1 MYGVAPTLAHY
12 NTCGANRPEP
22 LLVYFIYSLLLG
34 IAVVALT
41 PYWLVQGLRYNK
53 YFSNLFER
61 LGFYYPSFESSANR
75 PGAILLHAVSVGE
88 VLSGISLAR
97 RLKEAYPE
105 RPLVISTTTITGNK
119 LARERMPFADGII
132 YFPLDW
138 TFCVRRVLNAIKP
151 SLVII
156 LETEI
161 WPNFL
166 RQARRRKIP
175 ILFVSGRISD
185 RSFLRYQKYLGAFG
199 FFLRPFLKRALAD
212 PSVLLMQT
220 EKDAERIRFL
230 GAPADQVRASGNLK
244 YDLDLPGPTPVS
256 HWLEAEVLRT
266 GRTPVIVA
274 GSVVATE
281 EPLALIAFGTLQGE
295 YPNALL
301 VLAPRK
307 PERFDAAADFIHES
321 RRTFL
326 RRSQLPIQPSSNGA
340 SASFSDATVI
350 PKNVTVLLLDSIGEL
365 ASIYRCADGVFVGGS
380 LVPSGGHN
388 ILEPAAFGKIPV
400 FGPSMEN
407 FSEMASRFVSAGAA
421 VQVGSPEDA
430 GVAWIE
436 MFRDPDRMRA
446 MGESARALV
455 EDSRGATDRALA
467 LISEFLNEHGAP
479 RR

>member
-1 MYGVAPTLAHY
+1 
-12 NTCGANRPEP
+12 
-22 LLVYFIYSLLLG
+22 VYFIYSFLLA
-34 IAVVALT
+34 IAALVLT
-41 PYWLVQGLRYNK
+41 PYWLVQGPRHGK
-53 YFSNLFER
+53 YFSNLLER
-61 LGFYYPSFESSANR
+61 LGFSYPSSKEGTNR
-75 PGAILLHAVSVGE
+75 QGAILLHAVSVGE

-97 RLKEAYPE
+97 RLKDAYPQ
-105 RPLVISTTTITGNK
+105 RPLIISTTTITGNK
-119 LARERMPFADGII
+119 LARERMPFADAII

-138 TFCVRRVLNAIKP
+138 AFCVRLALNAIKP

-166 RQARRRKIP
+166 RQARRRDIP
-175 ILFVSGRISD
+175 VLFVSGRISD
-185 RSFLRYQKYLGAFG
+185 RSFLRYQKYLRTFG
-199 FFLRPFLKRALAD
+199 FFLRPFLKRTLAD
-212 PSVLLMQT
+212 PTMFLMQS

-230 GAPADQVRASGNLK
+230 GAPADRVRASGNLK
-244 YDLDLPGPTPVS
+244 YDLDFPGPTPVS
-256 HWLEAEVLRT
+256 HWLEAEVSRT

-326 RRSQLPIQPSSNGA
+326 RRSQLPIKTSSNGG
-340 SASFSDATVI
+340 SAISSDATVI

-407 FSEMASRFVSAGAA
+407 FSEMAARFVSAGAA
-421 VQVGSPEDA
+421 VQVESPEDA

-436 MFRDPDRMRA
+436 MFRDPDRMRT
-446 MGESARALV
+446 MGETARALV

-467 LISEFLNEHGAP
+467 VISEFLNERGTP
-479 RR
+479 RQ

>member
-1 MYGVAPTLAHY
+1 MYGVAPAPAHF
-12 NTCGANRPEP
+12 NTRGANRPEP
-22 LLVYFIYSLLLG
+22 LLVYFIYSFLLA
-34 IAVVALT
+34 IAALVLM
-41 PYWLVQGLRYNK
+41 PYWLVQGLRHGK
-53 YFSNLFER
+53 YFSNLSER
-61 LGFYYPSFESSANR
+61 LGFSYPSLKQGTNR
-75 PGAILLHAVSVGE
+75 QGAILLHAVSVGE
-88 VLSGISLAR
+88 VLSGIALAR
-97 RLKEAYPE
+97 RLKDAYPN
-105 RPLVISTTTITGNK
+105 RQLIISTTTITGNA
-119 LARERMPFADGII
+119 LARERIPFADAVI

-138 TFCVRRVLNAIKP
+138 AFCVRRALNAIKP

-166 RQARRRKIP
+166 RQARGRNIP
-175 ILFVSGRISD
+175 VLFVSGRISD
-185 RSFLRYQKYLGAFG
+185 RSFLRYQKYLGAVG
-199 FFLRPFLKRALAD
+199 FFLGPFLKRALGN
-212 PSVLLMQT
+212 PNMFLMQS

-230 GAPADQVRASGNLK
+230 GAPADRVRASGNLK

-256 HWLEAEVLRT
+256 HWLEAEVSRT

-307 PERFDAAADFIHES
+307 PERFEAAADFIHES
-321 RRTFL
+321 RRKFL
-326 RRSQLPIQPSSNGA
+326 RRSQLSIQTSSNGA
-340 SASFSDATVI
+340 SPAGATAI
-350 PKNVTVLLLDSIGEL
+350 PTDVTVVLLDSIGEL

-421 VQVGSPEDA
+421 VQVESPEDA

-436 MFRDPDRMRA
+436 LFRDPDRMRT
-446 MGESARALV
+446 MGETARALV

-467 LISEFLNEHGAP
+467 VISGFLNEHGAP